1 MKKILLIL
9 LFAFSNAII
18 YAQCKEFTNQTVI
31 PKLNDY
37 LPTGKYHAMTLREGE
52 EILIFKTLNK
62 GIKYRFVVMSDASIP
77 QPIFKIVD
85 WENNLIFDNQ
95 KNQNTNTFDYNCPLT
110 QRIKIVIAIPVSSN
124 NSQNIKSGCVS
135 MVIGIK

>member
-62 GIKYRFVVMSDASIP
+62 GIKYRFVVMSDANIP
-77 QPIFKIVD
+77 QPILD
-85 WENNLIFDNQ
+85 
-95 KNQNTNTFDYNCPLT
+95 
-110 QRIKIVIAIPVSSN
+110 R
-124 NSQNIKSGCVS
+124 KSV
-135 MVIGIK
+135 V